1 MSSTAGTQFT
11 CFTITST
18 KAQKLTQKRH
28 AVMYRN
34 HGQRCALKFSDYG
47 TAAGDGGH
55 RYDRCEHVLLFD
67 TVHPVRLDGYQL
79 LFSLRSSDFYVLN
92 VLLDADGKVLAL
104 LFFFCTNVHMLT
116 GISAGGPQTVK
127 GLAVDKVH
135 AKVDCAVGCAT
146 TLTRIGLE
154 HLFVGARQVR
164 SLLALLV
171 QEYNT
176 DGLSICSW
184 GPFGPSGR
192 FGAHTN
198 PQAAEEEQCVYR
210 Y

>member
-11 CFTITST
+11 CFTITRT
-18 KAQKLTQKRH
+18 KVQELTQKRH

-55 RYDRCEHVLLFD
+55 RYDRSEHVLLFD

-104 LFFFCTNVHMLT
+104 LAFFF
-116 GISAGGPQTVK
+116 
-127 GLAVDKVH
+127 
-135 AKVDCAVGCAT
+135 
-146 TLTRIGLE
+146 
-154 HLFVGARQVR
+154 
-164 SLLALLV
+164 LV
-171 QEYNT
+171 QTCIY
-176 DGLSICSW
+176 
-184 GPFGPSGR
+184 
-192 FGAHTN
+192 
-198 PQAAEEEQCVYR
+198 
-210 Y
+210 